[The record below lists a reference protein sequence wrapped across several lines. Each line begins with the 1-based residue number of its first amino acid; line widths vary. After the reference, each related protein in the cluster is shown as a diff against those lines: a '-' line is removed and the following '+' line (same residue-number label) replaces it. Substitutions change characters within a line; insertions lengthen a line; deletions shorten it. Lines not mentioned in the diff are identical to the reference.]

1 MKNKIK
7 LHDKTNLKTNTK
19 SDGKQMFPINDLYHI
34 LACDCPATELIRKT
48 WAEILDSSA
57 GKKQKK

>member
-19 SDGKQMFPINDLYHI
+19 SDGKQMLPINDL
-34 LACDCPATELIRKT
+34 
-48 WAEILDSSA
+48 
-57 GKKQKK
+57 